1 MHLIICAYA
10 AVNNVFYTL
19 TIIQIDWKPVTC
31 QIINQHYDI
40 NINQKL
46 LQIVHLFLFIFYFFL
61 QHVSKKQQLADSRL
75 ETPRAKSEAR
85 LKLRE
90 VATAVRESA
99 V

>member
-1 MHLIICAYA
+1 M
-10 AVNNVFYTL
+10 
-19 TIIQIDWKPVTC
+19 
-31 QIINQHYDI
+31 NQ
-40 NINQKL
+40 NFL
-46 LQIVHLFLFIFYFFL
+46 EIVYLFLFIFYFFL
-61 QHVSKKQQLADSRL
+61 EHVSKKQQLADSRF